1 MSKLIATLAAA
12 SILVSMQAPAFAS
25 DYGKHVAPA
34 TKHSGHKGNAGK
46 ALLGFA
52 IGAAV
57 VAAIASQAKADYSKP
72 TYVYRSDADSYRDQ
86 CRVWRT
92 DCRYG
97 SERAC
102 YKYESKC

>member
-1 MSKLIATLAAA
+1 MTKFIATLAAA
-12 SILVSMQAPAFAS
+12 SMLVSMQAPAFAS
-25 DYGKHVAPA
+25 DQGKHVAPVA
-34 TKHSGHKGNAGK
+34 KHGGHKGNAGK

-57 VAAIASQAKADYSKP
+57 VAAIASQAKADYSQP

-92 DCRYG
+92 DCRFG

-102 YKYESKC
+102 YKFESRC

>member
-1 MSKLIATLAAA
+1 MSKFIATLAAA
-12 SILVSMQAPAFAS
+12 SMLVSIQAPAFAS
-25 DYGKHVAPA
+25 DYGKPVPPVA
-34 TKHSGHKGNAGK
+34 KHGSHKSNAGK

-57 VAAIASQAKADYSKP
+57 VAAIASQVKADTSKP
-72 TYVYRSDADSYRDQ
+72 TYVYRSDAGSYRDQ

-102 YKYESKC
+102 YKYESRC

>member
-1 MSKLIATLAAA
+1 MTKFIATLAAA
-12 SILVSMQAPAFAS
+12 SMLVSIQAPAFAS
-25 DYGKHVAPA
+25 DQGKHVPPVA
-34 TKHSGHKGNAGK
+34 KHSSHKNNVGK
-46 ALLGFA
+46 AVLGLA

-72 TYVYRSDADSYRDQ
+72 TYVYRSDADGYRDQ
-86 CRVWRT
+86 CRVWRI

-102 YKYESKC
+102 YKYESRC